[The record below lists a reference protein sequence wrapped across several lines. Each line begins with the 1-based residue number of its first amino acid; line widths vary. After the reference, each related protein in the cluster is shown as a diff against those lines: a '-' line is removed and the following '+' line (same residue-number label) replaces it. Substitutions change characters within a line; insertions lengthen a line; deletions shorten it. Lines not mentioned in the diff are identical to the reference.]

1 MTKYFLFFLGISSA
15 VFAQDS
21 CVFKKRSHPVQ
32 VKMKINYGIPQY
44 KHLSNEF
51 LAKKTANT
59 HTLGFTEAALSMTFK
74 INLVLNDNCV
84 FLNEL
89 TVEYGYPHLVVSID
103 NFYPK
108 DTCEYREILKHENK
122 HVFIHQD
129 ALKEYA
135 KKFGEAINAIAQT
148 IPAEPVTTKEEA
160 PLIAD
165 KMAQAIK
172 SHPRLRVLEKQF
184 EATIRQQNGEL
195 DRKESY
201 RETKSHC
208 ENW

>member
-1 MTKYFLFFLGISSA
+1 MTKLFILFLGISSA

-21 CVFKKRSHPVQ
+21 CAFKKRSHPVQ
-32 VKMKINYGIPQY
+32 VKMKINYGVPQY

-59 HTLGFTEAALSMTFK
+59 HTLGFTEAKLSMVFK
-74 INLVLNDNCV
+74 INLALDDECV

-89 TVEYGYPHLVVSID
+89 TVEYGYPHLAVSID
-103 NFYPK
+103 NLYPK

-129 ALKEYA
+129 TLKEYA

-148 IPAEPVTTKEEA
+148 IPSEPTTTKEEA

-172 SHPRLRVLEKQF
+172 SHPRLHVLEKQF
-184 EATIRQQNGEL
+184 EAEIHRQNGEL

-201 RETKSHC
+201 LETKSKC
-208 ENW
+208 SNW